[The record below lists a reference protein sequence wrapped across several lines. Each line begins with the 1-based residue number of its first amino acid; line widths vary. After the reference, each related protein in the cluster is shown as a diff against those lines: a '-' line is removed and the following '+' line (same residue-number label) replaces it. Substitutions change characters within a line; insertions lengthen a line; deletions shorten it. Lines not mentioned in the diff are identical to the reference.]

1 MPAPPVSTP
10 AEKVEPTMTHTAER
24 TRSIATERRKRMT
37 AATILSLPLILFAAV
52 FVIYPL
58 ASGALTAFQSS
69 TLLNQTNDPN
79 GIDNFLSLF
88 RSDGFVK
95 AAGFTVGFAATVV
108 AIEMLL
114 GFGLALLMN
123 RAFPGKRLFFT
134 LLLLPIMV
142 APALLGVMFR
152 LLLNGDIGA
161 LPALLEGFGLRV
173 SLFSPGSVVPLLVVL
188 DVLQWTPFT
197 FLIIYAGLQSFPKEL
212 LEASSMDGAGS
223 FRALTSVVV
232 PVLKPVLFAAFFL
245 RAIDAIRTFDVIYV
259 LTAGGPGTSTTTLSI
274 FIYKTAFEAGDF
286 GKAAAAALVV
296 LVCLVPFVPYI
307 VRRISSTGMESQK

>member
-1 MPAPPVSTP
+1 MSSTV
-10 AEKVEPTMTHTAER
+10 VE
-24 TRSIATERRKRMT
+24 RSRSSATERRKRTT
-37 AATILSLPLILFAAV
+37 AAVILSLPLILFAAV

-69 TLLNQTNDPN
+69 TLLDQSNEPN
-79 GIDNFLSLF
+79 GIDNFISLF
-88 RSDGFVK
+88 RSDGFAK
-95 AAGFTVGFAATVV
+95 AAGFTVGFSAVV
-108 AIEMLL
+108 VVIEMVL
-114 GFGLALLMN
+114 GFALALLMN
-123 RAFPGKRLFFT
+123 RAFPGKKLFFT

-161 LPALLEGFGLRV
+161 LPALLDSVGLSV
-173 SLFSPGSVVPLLVVL
+173 SLFSPDSVIPLLVVL

-212 LEASSMDGAGS
+212 LEASAMDGAGYVRS
-223 FRALTSVVV
+223 LTSVIV

-274 FIYKTAFEAGDF
+274 YIYKTAFESGDF

-296 LVCLVPFVPYI
+296 LVCLIPFVPFI
-307 VRRISSTGMESQK
+307 VRRISSTGMEAKK

>member
-1 MPAPPVSTP
+1 M
-10 AEKVEPTMTHTAER
+10 
-24 TRSIATERRKRMT
+24 
-37 AATILSLPLILFAAV
+37 
-52 FVIYPL
+52 IYPL

-69 TLLNQTNDPN
+69 TLLDQSNELN
-79 GIDNFLSLF
+79 GVDNFISLF
-88 RSDGFVK
+88 RNDSFAK
-95 AAGFTVGFAATVV
+95 AAGFTIGFSAVVV
-108 AIEMLL
+108 AIEMVL

-123 RAFPGKRLFFT
+123 RELPGKKLIFT

-161 LPALLEGFGLRV
+161 LPALLDTVGLDV
-173 SLFSPGSVVPLLVVL
+173 SLFSPDSVIPLLVVL

-197 FLIIYAGLQSFPKEL
+197 FLIIYAGLQSIPKEL
-212 LEASSMDGAGS
+212 LEAASMDGADYVRS
-223 FRALTSVVV
+223 LMSVIL
-232 PVLKPVLFAAFFL
+232 PALKPVLFAAFFL

-296 LVCLVPFVPYI
+296 LVVLIPFVPFI
-307 VRRISSTGMESQK
+307 VRRISPTGMETKK

>member
-1 MPAPPVSTP
+1 MS
-10 AEKVEPTMTHTAER
+10 HTVER
-24 TRSIATERRKRMT
+24 TKSIATERRKRT
-37 AATILSLPLILFAAV
+37 EAATILSLPLIAFAAV

-58 ASGALTAFQSS
+58 ATGALTAFQSS
-69 TLLNQTNDPN
+69 TLLNQTNELN
-79 GIDNFLSLF
+79 GIDNFISLF
-88 RSDGFVK
+88 RSDGFAK
-95 AAGFTVGFAATVV
+95 AAGFTVGFSAVVV
-108 AIEMLL
+108 AIEMVL
-114 GFGLALLMN
+114 GFALALLMN
-123 RAFPGKRLFFT
+123 RAFPGKKLFFT

-161 LPALLEGFGLRV
+161 LPALLDSVGLSV
-173 SLFSPGSVVPLLVVL
+173 SLFSPDSVIPLLVVL
-188 DVLQWTPFT
+188 DVIQWTPFT

-212 LEASSMDGAGS
+212 LEATAMDGAGY
-223 FRALTSVVV
+223 FRSLVSVVI

-259 LTAGGPGTSTTTLSI
+259 LTAGGPGTTTTTLSI

-296 LVCLVPFVPYI
+296 LIVLIPFVPFI
-307 VRRISSTGMESQK
+307 VRRISSTGMEGKK

>member
-1 MPAPPVSTP
+1 MPHT
-10 AEKVEPTMTHTAER
+10 VER
-24 TRSIATERRKRMT
+24 KKSIAMERRKRTT

-69 TLLNQTNDPN
+69 TLLNQSNELN
-79 GIDNFLSLF
+79 GIDNFTSLF
-88 RSDGFVK
+88 RSGGFAK
-95 AAGFTVGFAATVV
+95 AAGFTLGFSAVVV
-108 AIEMLL
+108 AIEMVL
-114 GFGLALLMN
+114 GFALALLMD
-123 RAFPGKRLFFT
+123 RAFPGKKLIFT

-161 LPALLEGFGLRV
+161 LPALLENFGLSV
-173 SLFSPGSVVPLLVVL
+173 SLFSPDSVIPLLVVL

-212 LEASSMDGAGS
+212 LEASSMDGAGY
-223 FRALTSVVV
+223 FRSLTSVIV

-274 FIYKTAFEAGDF
+274 YIYKTAFEAGDF

-296 LVCLVPFVPYI
+296 LVCLVPFVPFI
-307 VRRISSTGMESQK
+307 VRRISSTGMEAKK

>member
-1 MPAPPVSTP
+1 MSHT
-10 AEKVEPTMTHTAER
+10 VERAK
-24 TRSIATERRKRMT
+24 SIAAERRKRTT
-37 AATILSLPLILFAAV
+37 AAAILSLPLILFAAV

-69 TLLNQTNDPN
+69 TLLNQTNELN
-79 GIDNFLSLF
+79 GIANFISLF
-88 RSDGFVK
+88 RSGGFAK
-95 AAGFTVGFAATVV
+95 AAGFTIGFSAVVV
-108 AIEMLL
+108 AIEMVL

-123 RAFPGKRLFFT
+123 RVFPGKKLVFT

-161 LPALLEGFGLRV
+161 LPALLESFGLNV
-173 SLFSPGSVVPLLVVL
+173 SLFSPDSIVPLLVVL

-212 LEASSMDGAGS
+212 LEASSMDGAGY
-223 FRALTSVVV
+223 FRSLTSVVI

-274 FIYKTAFEAGDF
+274 YIYKTAFESGDF

-296 LVCLVPFVPYI
+296 LVVLIPFVPLI
-307 VRRISSTGMESQK
+307 VRRISSTGMEAKK

>member
-1 MPAPPVSTP
+1 MPNT
-10 AEKVEPTMTHTAER
+10 VER
-24 TRSIATERRKRMT
+24 NKSIATERRKRTT

-69 TLLNQTNDPN
+69 TLFNQTTELN
-79 GIDNFLSLF
+79 GIDNFVSLF
-88 RSDGFVK
+88 RNDGFAK
-95 AAGFTVGFAATVV
+95 SAGFTLGFSAVVV
-108 AIEMLL
+108 AVEMLL
-114 GFGLALLMN
+114 GFGLALMMN
-123 RAFPGKRLFFT
+123 RAFPGKKLFFT

-152 LLLNGDIGA
+152 LLLNGNIGA
-161 LPALLEGFGLRV
+161 LPALLQIFGLNV
-173 SLFSPGSVVPLLVVL
+173 SLFAPDSIVPLLVVL

-212 LEASSMDGAGS
+212 LEASSMDGAGY
-223 FRALTSVVV
+223 FRSLTLVIV

-296 LVCLVPFVPYI
+296 LVVLVPFVPFI
-307 VRRISSTGMESQK
+307 VRRISSTGIEAKK